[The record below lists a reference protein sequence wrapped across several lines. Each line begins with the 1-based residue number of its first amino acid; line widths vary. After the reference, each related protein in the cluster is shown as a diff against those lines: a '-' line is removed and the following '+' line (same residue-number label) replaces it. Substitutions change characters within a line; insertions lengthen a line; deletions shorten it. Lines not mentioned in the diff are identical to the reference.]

1 MNEAAFFASVR
12 KGILGPKLDDGEVEG
27 CKAIITAF
35 AGAPLSHVAYAL
47 GTAYLETGG
56 TMMPIKEYGGPKY
69 LHKMYDIQ
77 GARPA
82 KARELGNLTPGDGV
96 KYCGM
101 GYPQVT
107 GKTNYAKAEKA
118 FGIPFVANPGLMMVP
133 ENAAKVMALFMTKGM
148 FTGRKLADTLPSHGP
163 ASLAQFKASRPII
176 NGTDRAADV
185 ALFAMHFQD
194 SLEAG
199 EYA

>member
-1 MNEAAFFASVR
+1 MNEGAFFDAVR
-12 KGILGPKLDDGEVEG
+12 KGILGPTLSNGEVEG

-35 AGAPLSHVAYAL
+35 AGQPISYVAYAL
-47 GTAYLETGG
+47 GTAYLETAG

-69 LHKMYDIQ
+69 WFRMYDIQ

-96 KYCGM
+96 KYPGM

-107 GKTNYAKAEKA
+107 GKANYAKAEKA

-133 ENAAKVMALFMTKGM
+133 ENAAKVMALFMVKGM

-163 ASLAQFKASRPII
+163 ATLAQFKASRPII
-176 NGTDRAADV
+176 NGRDRDDDV

-194 SLEAG
+194 GLQVG
-199 EYA
+199 EYE